1 MSEVSEARAERR
13 LSTRYPASL
22 VVEMEDGK
30 GVTRNVSASGVYLE
44 TREQPTM
51 GAPIHFTLILEHAT
65 PAPIR
70 LACVGSVVRV
80 EPRENGFGVA
90 LAITSH
96 GIDSSS
102 P

>member
-1 MSEVSEARAERR
+1 MSEARAERR
-13 LSTRYPASL
+13 RSPRYPASL

-30 GVTRNVSASGVYLE
+30 GVTRNVSALGVYLE
-44 TREQPTM
+44 TRERPTM
-51 GAPIHFTLILEHAT
+51 EAPIPFTLILEHAKPT
-65 PAPIR
+65 PIR

-80 EPRENGFGVA
+80 EPHGDGFGIA

-96 GIDSSS
+96 GIESSS